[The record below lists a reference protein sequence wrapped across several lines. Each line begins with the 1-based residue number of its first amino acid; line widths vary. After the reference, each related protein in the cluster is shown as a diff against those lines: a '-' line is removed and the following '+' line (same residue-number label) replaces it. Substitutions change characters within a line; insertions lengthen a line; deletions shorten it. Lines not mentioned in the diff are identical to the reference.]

1 MAVVEVAN
9 GVQAWK
15 VLEDLN
21 NHIDIV
27 LTEVIMPCLSGVGLL
42 CKILNHKSRRNIP
55 VISEFFVS
63 DRCTSSSSLSRYI
76 HTLLVLF

>member
-1 MAVVEVAN
+1 MRKQLLFMSVVEVAN

-27 LTEVIMPCLSGVGLL
+27 LTEVVMPYLSGVGLL

-55 VISEFFVS
+55 VISECFLSF
-63 DRCTSSSSLSRYI
+63 RCFR
-76 HTLLVLF
+76 FC

>member
-1 MAVVEVAN
+1 MAVVEASN
-9 GVQAWK
+9 GIQAWK

-27 LTEVIMPCLSGVGLL
+27 LTEVIMPYLSGIGLL

-55 VISEFFVS
+55 VISEFFVPGL
-63 DRCTSSSSLSRYI
+63 CTLSSL
-76 HTLLVLF
+76 LLLHYLLSLL

>member
-9 GVQAWK
+9 GIQAWK

-27 LTEVIMPCLSGVGLL
+27 LTEVVMPYLSGVGLL

-55 VISEFFVS
+55 VISEFFS
-63 DRCTSSSSLSRYI
+63 IFSLI
-76 HTLLVLF
+76 LLKFLVLMVK